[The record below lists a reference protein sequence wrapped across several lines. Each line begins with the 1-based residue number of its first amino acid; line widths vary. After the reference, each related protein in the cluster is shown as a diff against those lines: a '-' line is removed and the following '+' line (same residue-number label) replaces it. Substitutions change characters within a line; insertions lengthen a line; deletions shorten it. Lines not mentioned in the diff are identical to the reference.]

1 MFKIPVADA
10 LRYNLVVAFSIFVL
24 PIFLRQTIDRI
35 GRRPPPMFGTA
46 IGGLALI
53 AMIFIN
59 ADATLLLV
67 ALAIIGQI
75 GISIGSMVL
84 WPYTAETYAT
94 RIRSLA
100 LGTSSSIARA
110 ASMLTPVLVGTVLQV
125 TGSVTLVFL
134 VFGLASFAVA
144 MLWLFG
150 VRETAGRKMA
160 D

>member
-1 MFKIPVADA
+1 
-10 LRYNLVVAFSIFVL
+10 
-24 PIFLRQTIDRI
+24 
-35 GRRPPPMFGTA
+35 MFGTA

-53 AMIFIN
+53 AMIFIESRC
-59 ADATLLLV
+59 ALWLV

-94 RIRSLA
+94 RVRSLA
-100 LGTSSSIARA
+100 LGTSSSIAPPPRC
-110 ASMLTPVLVGTVLQV
+110 SHPLLVGGVLQA
-125 TGSVTLVFL
+125 TGSVTIVFL
-134 VFGLASFAVA
+134 VFGVASFAVA
-144 MLWLFG
+144 MLWRFG